1 MSSKVVCTFTPPEGQ
16 DINIYLV
23 RLMAIID
30 QLNTQKKKDI
40 TRERVQ
46 LLIDD
51 INRILEPPK
60 K

>member
-1 MSSKVVCTFTPPEGQ
+1 MPTKTLCTFTPPEGQ

-23 RLMAIID
+23 RLQGIID
-30 QLNTQKKKDI
+30 QLNTQKNKNI
-40 TRERVQ
+40 SRERVQ

-51 INRILEPPK
+51 INRVIDPPK

>member
-1 MSSKVVCTFTPPEGQ
+1 
-16 DINIYLV
+16 
-23 RLMAIID
+23 MAIID
-30 QLNTQKKKDI
+30 QLNTQKNKDV
-40 TRERVQ
+40 TKERVQ